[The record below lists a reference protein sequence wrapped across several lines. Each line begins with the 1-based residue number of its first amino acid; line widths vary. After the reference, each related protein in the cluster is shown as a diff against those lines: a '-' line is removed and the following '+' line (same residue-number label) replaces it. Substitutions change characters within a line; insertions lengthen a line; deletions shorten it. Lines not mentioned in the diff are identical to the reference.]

1 MRVPSPTPPG
11 APLPEGC
18 GVASREAVL
27 DALRTVYDP
36 EIPVNIYDLGLI
48 YRLDIGKDGN
58 VSIDMT
64 LTAPACPVA
73 GAMPR
78 TVAEAVAAVAGGWR
92 SGGRTGLGTLV
103 VARPH
108 DRRRQAGPG
117 PVVAMQAALLWDAR
131 MISEAEVLRV
141 FPTFVWK
148 AQLKP
153 EIHRGSPT
161 DEA

>member
-1 MRVPSPTPPG
+1 MKPADAPTLRDFMAGPELEAGSVAYAG

-18 GVASREAVL
+18 GVASREAVI
-27 DALRTVYDP
+27 DALRTVCDP

-78 TVAEAVAAVAGGWR
+78 QVAEAVAVVGGV
-92 SGGRTGLGTLV
+92 GEVEVELV
-103 VARPH
+103 WDPPWSR
-108 DRRRQAGPG
+108 DR
-117 PVVAMQAALLWDAR
+117 MSEDAR
-131 MISEAEVLRV
+131 LALDL
-141 FPTFVWK
+141 F
-148 AQLKP
+148 
-153 EIHRGSPT
+153 
-161 DEA
+161 

>member
-1 MRVPSPTPPG
+1 MTSAEAPTLRDFMAGAEPEAGSVAYAG

-18 GVASREAVL
+18 GVASREAVI
-27 DALRTVYDP
+27 DALRTVCDP

-78 TVAEAVAAVAGGWR
+78 TVAEAVAAVDGVGEVEVE
-92 SGGRTGLGTLV
+92 LV
-103 VARPH
+103 WEPPWSR
-108 DRRRQAGPG
+108 DR
-117 PVVAMQAALLWDAR
+117 MSEDAR
-131 MISEAEVLRV
+131 LALD
-141 FPTFVWK
+141 
-148 AQLKP
+148 LL
-153 EIHRGSPT
+153 
-161 DEA
+161 

>member
-1 MRVPSPTPPG
+1 MKPADAPTLRDFMAGAEPEAGSVAYAG

-18 GVASREAVL
+18 DAASREAVI
-27 DALRTVYDP
+27 DALRTVCDP

-78 TVAEAVAAVAGGWR
+78 QVAEAVAAVAGVGEVEVE
-92 SGGRTGLGTLV
+92 LV
-103 VARPH
+103 WEPPWSR
-108 DRRRQAGPG
+108 DR
-117 PVVAMQAALLWDAR
+117 MSEDAR
-131 MISEAEVLRV
+131 LALDL
-141 FPTFVWK
+141 F
-148 AQLKP
+148 
-153 EIHRGSPT
+153 
-161 DEA
+161 